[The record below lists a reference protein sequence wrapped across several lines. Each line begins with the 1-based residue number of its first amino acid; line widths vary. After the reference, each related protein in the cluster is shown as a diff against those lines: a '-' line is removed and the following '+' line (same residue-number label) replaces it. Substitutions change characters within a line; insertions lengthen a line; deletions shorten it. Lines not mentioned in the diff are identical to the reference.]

1 MVATAALNDQLH
13 GMPPSSDQIKPLSVG
28 AITKLIKGALEPK
41 FGDLWIEG
49 EISNYVHHSSGHRY
63 FKLKDDQ
70 AILPVAMWRS
80 FGEQLRFQPS
90 NGQRVL
96 IYGDISVYE
105 KGGYYQL
112 SAKTILPVGIGPL
125 ELAFR
130 QLFERLS
137 KEGLFDDERKQELP
151 LYPKRIGLVTSP
163 TGAAVRDF
171 LQIANR
177 RNNLIDLIIAPAKVQ
192 GDGAEVTVVAAI
204 EQLNASNLV
213 DLIVVM
219 RGGGSLEDLWTFN
232 TEPVVRA
239 IAASRIPVVSAI
251 GHEIDT
257 TLSDHVA
264 DLRAPTPSA
273 AAELVIWDRIA
284 VQNEIQRHM
293 TDLMAAL
300 RRRAKLVRELLDSL
314 LKRPLWR
321 RPEQL
326 YAEHRQRL
334 DQLLWRFA
342 QSGKK
347 LVEGPRHR
355 LSLHVAKLEA
365 LSPLQIL
372 SRGYSVTVLSSD
384 QSVLRES
391 SQVEVG
397 SEIETIVSRGR
408 VRSTVSTILSHE
420 PFGQKSSS

>member
-1 MVATAALNDQLH
+1 MVAPVALNDQLQ
-13 GMPPSSDQIKPLSVG
+13 GMPTSSDQIKPLSVG
-28 AITKLIKGALEPK
+28 AITKLIKGAIEPK

-171 LQIANR
+171 LQIAKR

-257 TLSDHVA
+257 TLSDHIA

-300 RRRAKLVRELLDSL
+300 RRRAKLAREQIDSL
-314 LKRPLWR
+314 VKRPLWR

-408 VRSTVSTILSHE
+408 VRSTVYTILSHE
-420 PFGQKSSS
+420 TLGQKSSS